1 VRNPLTQPLPLAGER
16 RKKERRVKMKK
27 CRFGAAPNVDEV
39 TDIRHHL
46 RRST

>member
-1 VRNPLTQPLPLAGER
+1 MFLSPARGR
-16 RKKERRVKMKK
+16 GGKKEDKK
-27 CRFGAAPNVDEV
+27 KRKECRFGEAPNVDEV